1 MAQELDFRQ
10 SCFFVVSIF
19 LGYYKDTV
27 SGCGFGVDLIW
38 IAVDILNEVLVAL
51 VSFATLV
58 DLLKNKFIEQ
68 SWRCLLRAN

>member
-10 SCFFVVSIF
+10 SCFFVVSVF
-19 LGYYKDTV
+19 LGYYTN
-27 SGCGFGVDLIW
+27 SASRCGFGVDLVW
-38 IAVDILNEVLVAL
+38 IAVDVLNEVLVAL

-58 DLLKNKFIEQ
+58 DLLKNKLIEQ